1 MRFLLKYRNIKNNFI
16 KFEYVGIYVILKKI
30 TEKEGAAS
38 VKIGE
43 IAKMSGIPVETIRYY
58 ISLGLLDP
66 LRKNGQ
72 YRFSQE
78 DWSDLQRIQ
87 ELKEMR
93 FSLKEIETVIR
104 FGRTSNWV
112 EPEIWQEYRDILQK
126 KAQELQDERQALHE
140 AMHRISLELERVD
153 SYKEQD
159 APPPSGVPLSALRLL
174 VCPRCGRPLDIKGA
188 TFSRNSVMSG
198 NISCPCGYHASIERG
213 VLKTENRYLGSHDTP
228 DLGRQLYSALCSEL
242 LRAYQSCS
250 TYIMNE
256 LTRMDLRGK
265 TVLESCINGYFFL
278 YNHFGQLPRDCLYIV
293 TDKYP
298 EMLHMYKNFIDRLGL
313 KLDILYIADNGADL
327 PLADGCVDVCVDF
340 FSSTEWS
347 LYHPEPYPNALSRF
361 WAPECRVAGSF
372 MDVPPFSQTVKNLK
386 LKYPEGSA
394 ELYNFAVLRSA
405 WEKEGFVLESSLH
418 SQIKKTQNSFCF
430 SCHVDG
436 EELSVYAFKA
446 RRRGG

>member
-1 MRFLLKYRNIKNNFI
+1 M
-16 KFEYVGIYVILKKI
+16 
-30 TEKEGAAS
+30 
-38 VKIGE
+38 KIGE
-43 IAKMSGIPVETIRYY
+43 IAKMSGVSVETIRYY

-66 LRKNGQ
+66 ARRNSQ
-72 YRFSQE
+72 YRFSKE

-112 EPEIWQEYRDILQK
+112 EPEIWREYRDILEK
-126 KAQELQDERQALHE
+126 KALELQTERQALHE
-140 AMHRISLELERVD
+140 AIHRIAQEMERVD

-159 APPPSGVPLSALRLL
+159 APAPSGVPLSALRLL
-174 VCPRCGRPLDIKGA
+174 VCPRCGRPLDIKEA

-198 NISCPCGYHASIERG
+198 EIACPCGYHATIERG
-213 VLKTENRYLGSHDTP
+213 ILKTENRYLGSHDTP

-242 LRAYQSCS
+242 LRAYQFCS
-250 TYIMNE
+250 TYIMDE
-256 LTRMDLRGK
+256 LNHMDLRGK

-298 EMLHMYKNFIDRLGL
+298 EMLYMYKTFIDKLGL

-327 PLADGCVDVCVDF
+327 PLASGCVDVCVDF

-347 LYHPEPYPNALSRF
+347 LYHPEAYPNAHSRL

-372 MDVPPFSQTVKNLK
+372 MDVPPLSQSLKNLK
-386 LKYPEGSA
+386 LKYPEGSDQ
-394 ELYNFAVLRSA
+394 LYNFSVLGSA
-405 WEKEGFVLESSLH
+405 WKKEGFVLESSLY

-430 SCHVDG
+430 TCHVDG
-436 EELSVYAFKA
+436 EDLSVYAFKGQ
-446 RRRGG
+446 RRSG